1 MPKTIRNVY
10 DEAVSFDKIIM
21 AHKKARRGKREKKE
35 VIIFELNLE
44 SEILRLEEELKHGR
58 YKPGQ
63 YKTFKIYE
71 PKERIIMAS
80 SYTDRVVHQW
90 YVENFIKPYFV
101 PQFITTSYA
110 GIENRGMHKA
120 SKDVQKAIRVA
131 KKKWDEYYILKMDV
145 TKYFQNIDKRILWD
159 ILKRKIKDRKLLWL
173 TRTILLSTEGMK
185 GLPLGNYTSQMF
197 ANIYLNEL
205 DQYAKHQLKCKFYF
219 RFMDDIVILCRNKL
233 VAQNNLDEL
242 SKFISKNLKLTFNSK
257 TRIFK
262 NIQGVNFCGYKI
274 NEYRLKI
281 RNTSK
286 YRMKRKLKSYT
297 EKLKNGEI
305 TLPEIQRSIAGWLG
319 YVKHAD
325 SYNLRK
331 SMFYIEG

>member
-1 MPKTIRNVY
+1 
-10 DEAVSFDKIIM
+10 
-21 AHKKARRGKREKKE
+21 
-35 VIIFELNLE
+35 
-44 SEILRLEEELKHGR
+44 
-58 YKPGQ
+58 
-63 YKTFKIYE
+63 
-71 PKERIIMAS
+71 MAS
-80 SYTDRVVHQW
+80 PYVDRVVHQW

-120 SKDVQKAIRVA
+120 SKDVQKAMRVA
-131 KKKWDEYYILKMDV
+131 KKQWNEYYILKMDV
-145 TKYFQNIDKRILWD
+145 TKYFQNIDKRILWG

-219 RFMDDIVILCRNKL
+219 RYMDDIVILCENKSI
-233 VAQNNLDEL
+233 AQDNQNKL
-242 SKFISKNLKLTFNSK
+242 SKFLNENLKLTFNSK
-257 TRIFK
+257 TKIFK
-262 NIQGVNFCGYKI
+262 DIQGVNFCGYKI

-281 RNTSK
+281 RNSSK
-286 YRMKRKLKSYT
+286 YRMKRKLKFYT
-297 EKLKNGEI
+297 KQLKKGKI

>member
-10 DEAVSFDKIIM
+10 DKAVSFDKILI

-35 VIIFELNLE
+35 VILFELNLE
-44 SEILRLEEELKHGR
+44 SEILRLEEELKHGK
-58 YKPGQ
+58 YKPEK
-63 YKTFKIYE
+63 YKTFKIFE
-71 PKERIIMAS
+71 PKERTIMAS
-80 SYTDRVVHQW
+80 PYVDRVVHQW

-120 SKDVQKAIRVA
+120 SKDVQKAMRVA
-131 KKKWDEYYILKMDV
+131 KKQWNEYYILKMDV
-145 TKYFQNIDKRILWD
+145 TKYFQNIDKRILWG

-219 RFMDDIVILCRNKL
+219 RYMDDIVILCENKSI
-233 VAQNNLDEL
+233 AQDNQNKL
-242 SKFISKNLKLTFNSK
+242 SKFLNENLKLTFNSK
-257 TRIFK
+257 TKIFK
-262 NIQGVNFCGYKI
+262 DIQGVNFCGYKI

-281 RNTSK
+281 RNSSK
-286 YRMKRKLKSYT
+286 YRMKRKLKFYT
-297 EKLKNGEI
+297 KQLKKGKI

>member
-10 DEAVSFDKIIM
+10 EQAVSFEKLLI
-21 AHKKARRGKREKKE
+21 AHKKARKGKREKKE

-58 YKPGQ
+58 YKPGE
-63 YKTFKIYE
+63 YRTFKIYE

-80 SYTDRVVHQW
+80 PYKDRVVHQW

-110 GIENRGMHKA
+110 GIEHRGMHKA
-120 SKDVQKAIRVA
+120 SKHVQEAMRIA
-131 KKKWDEYYILKMDV
+131 KRKWNEYYILKMDV
-145 TKYFQNIDKRILWD
+145 SKFFQNIDKRILWE

-173 TRTILLSTEGMK
+173 TRTILLSTEEMK

-197 ANIYLNEL
+197 ANIYLNEI
-205 DQYAKHQLKCKFYF
+205 DQYAKRKLKCKFYF
-219 RFMDDIVILCRNKL
+219 RYMDDIIILCQNKKI
-233 VAQNNLDEL
+233 AQERLDLLTEFL
-242 SKFISKNLKLTFNSK
+242 GEYLKLTFNSK

-262 NIQGVNFCGYKI
+262 DVQGVNFCGYKI
-274 NEYRLKI
+274 NENRLKI
-281 RNTSK
+281 RNSSK
-286 YRMKRKLKSYT
+286 YRMKRKLKGYT
-297 EKLKNGEI
+297 KQLKDGKI

-331 SMFYIEG
+331 SIFYIEG

>member
-10 DEAVSFDKIIM
+10 DDALSFEKLLI

-44 SEILRLEEELKHGR
+44 NEILKLEKELKTSS
-58 YKPGQ
+58 YKPG
-63 YKTFKIYE
+63 KCKKFKIYE

-80 SYTDRVVHQW
+80 PYTDRIVHQW

-101 PQFITTSYA
+101 AQFIETSYA

-120 SKDVQKAIRVA
+120 AKDVQKSMRIT
-131 KKKWDEYYILKMDV
+131 KKVWGEYYILKMDV
-145 TKYFQNIDKRILWD
+145 TKYFQNIDKRILWN
-159 ILKRKIKDRKLLWL
+159 ILKKKIKDKKLLWL
-173 TRTILLSTEGMK
+173 TRTILLSTDGVK

-205 DQYAKHQLKCKFYF
+205 DQYAKHKLKCKYYF
-219 RFMDDIVILCRNKL
+219 RYMDDIVILCKNKL
-233 VAQNNLDEL
+233 TAQINLEKL
-242 SKFISKNLKLTFNSK
+242 SNYVEEKLKLTFNSK

-262 NIQGVNFCGYKI
+262 NTQGVNFCGYKI

-281 RNTSK
+281 RNSSK
-286 YRMKRKLKSYT
+286 YRMKRKLKLYT
-297 EKLKNGEI
+297 RKLKNGEI
-305 TLPEIQRSIAGWLG
+305 TLPEIRRSISGWLG
-319 YVKHAD
+319 YVKHSD

-331 SMFYIEG
+331 SLFYIEG